1 MAGDLLFY
9 ILPRLGKVPYKPE
22 PRNVRPVDKDAK
34 FRPLNDEEK
43 ELEYMQ
49 EQTRVV
55 PIEQDDH
62 PHGLY
67 KDAQGNKHFD
77 DFV

>member
-1 MAGDLLFY
+1 MFTDLMVY
-9 ILPRLGKVPYKPE
+9 IVQRSVKVPFKPVV
-22 PRNVRPVDKDAK
+22 RNVKPVSKDAK

-43 ELEYMQ
+43 QLQ
-49 EQTRVV
+49 LIRGNNK
-55 PIEQDDH
+55 IEQLDH

-67 KDAQGNKHFD
+67 KDKEGNKHFD

>member
-22 PRNVRPVDKDAK
+22 PRNVKPVDKEAS
-34 FRPLNDEEK
+34 FRPLNDEEQV
-43 ELEYMQ
+43 LSA
-49 EQTRVV
+49 RVNNSKKL
-55 PIEQDDH
+55 IDDEH
-62 PHGLY
+62 EGRGLY
-67 KDAQGNKHFD
+67 KDKEGHKHFD